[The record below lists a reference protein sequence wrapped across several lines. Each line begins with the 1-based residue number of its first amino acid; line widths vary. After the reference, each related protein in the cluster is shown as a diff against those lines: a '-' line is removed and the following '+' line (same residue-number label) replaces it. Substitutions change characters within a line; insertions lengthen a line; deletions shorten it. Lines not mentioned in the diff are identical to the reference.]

1 MTDTNLTKLVK
12 IIKSSKTLNCYEL
25 FMDKTCCPIW
35 IRLSSFYIWRSIS
48 GQGSLDALKGTKR
61 ERTVTIFLWSEK
73 IPGTRTRS
81 GVREHFLFFGT
92 VSF

>member
-1 MTDTNLTKLVK
+1 MTDTNMTKLVK

-48 GQGSLDALKGTKR
+48 GQGSLDALKGQLQSER
-61 ERTVTIFLWSEK
+61 ERTIFHWSEK
-73 IPGTRTRS
+73 IPGTRSR
-81 GVREHFLFFGT
+81 GREHFLFFGT